1 MSADLSRLTAIVHT
15 NGRQQSVARLI
26 HSVAWLYPQLKV
38 LMADDSRQPQP
49 VAGAEP
55 VKMPLDSGVSAC
67 RNALLARLRTPY
79 FLLLED
85 NLELNRGSHVEKL
98 LEAVAGGLCDI
109 AAGDMM
115 RCRRR
120 FGLFTKREADPG
132 HATVEVTAEAVQV
145 TAGSRPGVGGVQGC
159 DVAHNFFVARTDKVR
174 AMGGWDPQLLVDERL
189 EFFVRAR
196 RFGVK
201 VGVCPA
207 AVAWRWQDGAG
218 AKTGRDFSALAVTKM
233 GVSRLVD
240 ANGRIIEAAGA
251 QTRAA

>member
-1 MSADLSRLTAIVHT
+1 MSADLTRLTAIVHT
-15 NGRQQSVARLI
+15 NGRQQSVTRLI
-26 HSVAWLYPQLKV
+26 NSVAWLYPQVKV
-38 LMADDSRQPQP
+38 LVADDSRQPQSM
-49 VAGAEP
+49 AGAEP
-55 VKMPLDSGVSAC
+55 VKMPVDSGVSAC

-85 NLELNRGSHVEKL
+85 NVELNRGSQVEKL
-98 LEAVAGGLCDI
+98 LAAVAGGHCDI

-120 FGLFTKREADPG
+120 FGLFTKREADPAHG
-132 HATVEVTAEAVQV
+132 TMEVTPEAVKV
-145 TAGSRPGVGGVQGC
+145 TAGSRPGFGGVQGC

-201 VGVCPA
+201 VGVCPE
-207 AVAWRWQDGAG
+207 AVAWRWPDGA
-218 AKTGRDFSALAVTKM
+218 AKSGRDFSALAVAKM

-240 ANGRIIEAAGA
+240 ADGRTIEAAGS

>member
-1 MSADLSRLTAIVHT
+1 MSADLTRLTAIVHT
-15 NGRQQSVARLI
+15 NGRQQSVTRLI
-26 HSVAWLYPQLKV
+26 NSVAWLYPQVKV
-38 LMADDSRQPQP
+38 LVADDSRQPQP
-49 VAGAEP
+49 MAGAEP
-55 VKMPLDSGVSAC
+55 VKMPVDSGVSAC

-85 NLELNRGSHVEKL
+85 NVELNRGSQIEKL
-98 LEAVAGGLCDI
+98 LEAVAGGQCDI

-120 FGLFTKREADPG
+120 FGLFTKREADPAHG
-132 HATVEVTAEAVQV
+132 TVEVTPEAVKV
-145 TAGSRPGVGGVQGC
+145 TAGSRPGVGGVQAC

-201 VGVCPA
+201 VGVCPE
-207 AVAWRWQDGAG
+207 AVAWRWLDGA
-218 AKTGRDFSALAVTKM
+218 AKSGRDFSALAVAKM

-240 ANGRIIEAAGA
+240 ADGRTIEAAGS